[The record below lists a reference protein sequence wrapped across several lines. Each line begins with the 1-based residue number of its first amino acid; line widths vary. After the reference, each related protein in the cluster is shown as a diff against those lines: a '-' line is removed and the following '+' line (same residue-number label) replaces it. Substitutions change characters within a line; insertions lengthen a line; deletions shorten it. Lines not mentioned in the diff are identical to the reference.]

1 MAKGES
7 TLNSSDDK
15 NLKYISVENRDY
27 RESYYDKWLFVISI
41 VSVLW
46 VLTFSLD
53 WLNYDICL
61 YIQSATVEITNS
73 SMEFWRR
80 IIKYTIFYFMMRAI
94 YRVYDDYKG
103 DGIEIVFD
111 FRKKLIWYMAAS
123 VLNIIRLLI
132 LPKWMVS
139 LNVILLYRCV
149 NIISFMAVLVLNR
162 LLMAYVYNK
171 KSSPYMRVDKRFDNI
186 VTVVT
191 FIIMLLINIFI
202 PAWIDICATGR

>member
-1 MAKGES
+1 
-7 TLNSSDDK
+7 
-15 NLKYISVENRDY
+15 
-27 RESYYDKWLFVISI
+27 
-41 VSVLW
+41 
-46 VLTFSLD
+46 
-53 WLNYDICL
+53 
-61 YIQSATVEITNS
+61 
-73 SMEFWRR
+73 
-80 IIKYTIFYFMMRAI
+80 
-94 YRVYDDYKG
+94 
-103 DGIEIVFD
+103 
-111 FRKKLIWYMAAS
+111 
-123 VLNIIRLLI
+123 
-132 LPKWMVS
+132 MVS